1 MSGGQSKRKPP
12 AAGPAGGGPLKP
24 VRVQA
29 PSGTT
34 GPKPEG
40 SRPFKPRSDK
50 GYPKQGGRD
59 GFKPRFGKPGFGQG
73 DPFDRRPRKPAGFTR
88 NLAIIHEDA
97 DILVVDKPPGVLTA
111 NMPGEDRDAIFDQVK
126 DHVKANRRGRAP
138 AKVWIIHRLDKE
150 ASGLL
155 VFAKTERAFHWL
167 KEDFKAKRVKRLY
180 TAVVEGTVGGATDA
194 ATKADLPSGTIQSF
208 IAEDEFGNTRSIG
221 VGETARNTGPEAR
234 KQRWA
239 GKGQQR
245 HPGEVPDKPQ
255 LAVTHYRVL
264 ATGNNRSLIQLR
276 LDTGRKN
283 QIRLHM
289 KELGHPII
297 GDRRFGATTD
307 PIQRVAL
314 HATDLG
320 FTNPA
325 TGETLRFV
333 SPAPASFYRVAAQEP
348 PAPAAPEPPA
358 SQRQQI
364 SPVNTSWDDVAL
376 WYDQL
381 VEEGR
386 SDHFDQ
392 VIVPG
397 TLRLLRPLAGM
408 RVLDVACGQGH
419 LCRKLAELGL
429 DAVGVDASPRL
440 IDAAR
445 SRAEGLSIRFD
456 VGDARSLDAAA
467 LGAPFDSATCV
478 MALMNIEP
486 VEPVLKG
493 VAAALKPGGSLVVV
507 ILHPAFRAPGQTA
520 WGWEDG
526 GKQSRQFRRVDGY
539 LSPGQVPITMNP
551 GFAAHGAE
559 TVQTWTFHRP
569 LQTYFKSLADAGFVV
584 ETLEEWPSQRT
595 SQAGPRAAE
604 ENRARREIPM
614 FLGFRAIKRGE

>member
-1 MSGGQSKRKPP
+1 MRGGPSKRGPRP
-12 AAGPAGGGPLKP
+12 SEAGSGPLKP
-24 VRVQA
+24 VRVPA
-29 PSGTT
+29 PKSGE
-34 GPKPEG
+34 EG
-40 SRPFKPRSDK
+40 SKPDAPRPFKPRFEK
-50 GYPKQGGRD
+50 G
-59 GFKPRFGKPGFGQG
+59 GFDKPRYGKPGYGKSS
-73 DPFDRRPRKPAGFTR
+73 PFDRRPPKPMGFTR
-88 NLAIIHEDA
+88 NLTVVHEDG
-97 DILVVDKPPGVLTA
+97 DILIVDKPPGVITA
-111 NMPGEDRDAIFDQVK
+111 NMPGEDRESIFDQVK
-126 DHVKANRRGRAP
+126 DHVKAGRRGRQP
-138 AKVWIIHRLDKE
+138 VKVWIIHRLDKE

-155 VFAKTERAFHWL
+155 VFAKTEKAFHWL
-167 KEDFKAKRVKRLY
+167 KEDFKAKRIKRLY
-180 TAVVEGTVGGATDA
+180 SAVVEGRVGGSGPEKGESTSE
-194 ATKADLPSGTIQSF
+194 LPSGTIQSF
-208 IAEDEFGNTRSIG
+208 IAEDEFGNTRSMG
-221 VGETARNTGPEAR
+221 VGETAKNTGPEAR
-234 KQRWA
+234 RERWS
-239 GKGQQR
+239 GKAPR

-264 ATGNNRSLIQLR
+264 AVGNGRSLVQLR
-276 LDTGRKN
+276 LETGRKN

-289 KELGHPII
+289 KEMGHPIV

-320 FTNPA
+320 FTHPTSGA
-325 TGETLRFV
+325 PVRYM
-333 SPAPASFYRVAAQEP
+333 SPTPPSFSRAIGQEP
-348 PAPAAPEPPA
+348 VVAPKTEPPPSKKPSRA
-358 SQRQQI
+358 
-364 SPVNTSWDDVAL
+364 VDTSWDDVAL

-397 TLRLLRPLAGM
+397 TLRLLHPLAGM

-445 SRAEGLSIRFD
+445 SRAEGLSIRYD
-456 VGDARSLDAAA
+456 IGDARSLDAAA
-467 LGAPFDSATCV
+467 LGAPFDSATCI

-493 VAAALKPGGSLVVV
+493 IAAALKPGGSLVIV

-520 WGWEDG
+520 WGWDEG
-526 GKQSRQFRRVDGY
+526 GKRDESRQFRRVDGY

-551 GFAAHGAE
+551 GYAAHGAE

-569 LQTYFKSLADAGFVV
+569 LQTYFKSLSDAGFVV

-614 FLGFRAIKRGE
+614 FLGFRAIKRAE